1 MSNLILAVTRVFL
14 LNHIHRVKL
23 KGSFETLASGCE
35 SIAEHSIIKYNGMS
49 DLSTK
54 SDTMDYSFQWE
65 FILSKRKKKFIQ
77 NFQDLLMNILPDNTT
92 TPDTCFSF
100 FLSLALFY

>member
-1 MSNLILAVTRVFL
+1 MLNVILAVTRVFL

-65 FILSKRKKKFIQ
+65 FILSEKKKNSSRTFK
-77 NFQDLLMNILPDNTT
+77 T
-92 TPDTCFSF
+92 
-100 FLSLALFY
+100 Y